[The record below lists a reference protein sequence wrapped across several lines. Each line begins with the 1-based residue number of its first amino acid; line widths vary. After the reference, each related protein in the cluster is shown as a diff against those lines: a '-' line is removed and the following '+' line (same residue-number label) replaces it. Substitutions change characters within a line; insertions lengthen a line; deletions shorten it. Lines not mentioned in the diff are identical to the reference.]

1 MVSVL
6 RWIAV
11 LLIASTALVGC
22 GGKSNPPAASSTGAG
37 ASQSVPADP
46 KGDPTD
52 QAPIDQSCPSSN
64 ATPFAKTKFVAH
76 SGLAFGVFHRY
87 LYKPYQA
94 GTFKSGASGRIS
106 AFVKGGLAAL
116 FIKREIRLAA
126 EDVKA
131 NPTLC
136 KVLAAPLAKVGD
148 TITSAFDRLKGGDAS
163 GITDLSSTITSIEGT
178 SKGNGVD
185 IAEND
190 NANLASK
197 PS

>member
-1 MVSVL
+1 MVLVL
-6 RWIAV
+6 RWLAV
-11 LLIASTALVGC
+11 LLVVSAALVGC
-22 GGKSNPPAASSTGAG
+22 GAKGSPPVGSTAAG
-37 ASQSVPADP
+37 ASQSAAADP
-46 KGDPTD
+46 TGDPGD
-52 QAPIDQSCPSSN
+52 QAPIDQSCPTSN
-64 ATPFAKTKFVAH
+64 TTPFAKTKFVAH

-94 GTFKSGASGRIS
+94 GTFKSGASGRIT

-116 FIKREIRLAA
+116 FIKREIRLAT

-136 KVLAAPLAKVGD
+136 KVVAAPLAKVGD
-148 TITSAFDRLKGGDAS
+148 TVKSAFDRLKGGDAS